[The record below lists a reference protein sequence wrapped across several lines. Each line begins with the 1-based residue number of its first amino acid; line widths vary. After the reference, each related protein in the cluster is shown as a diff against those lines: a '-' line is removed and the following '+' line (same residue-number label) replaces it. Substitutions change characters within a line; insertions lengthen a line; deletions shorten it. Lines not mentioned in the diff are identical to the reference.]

1 MLKMIPVPNEAIM
14 KPKELS
20 VKPKSTVKKVCP
32 SIKRAPAP
40 KRLSDIETVMFLIS
54 LLPKILGDSSKFL
67 PSYTSNNPT
76 SFKIFLS
83 ALLAIS
89 SISEKLI
96 LVSKMFI

>member
-20 VKPKSTVKKVCP
+20 VKPKSTVKKVWP

-54 LLPKILGDSSKFL
+54 LLPKK
-67 PSYTSNNPT
+67 
-76 SFKIFLS
+76 
-83 ALLAIS
+83 
-89 SISEKLI
+89 
-96 LVSKMFI
+96 